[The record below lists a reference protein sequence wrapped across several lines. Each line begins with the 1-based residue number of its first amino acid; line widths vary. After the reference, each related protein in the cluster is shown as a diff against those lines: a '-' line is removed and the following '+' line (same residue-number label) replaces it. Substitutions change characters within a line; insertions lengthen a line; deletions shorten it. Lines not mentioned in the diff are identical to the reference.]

1 MVKRLFDFF
10 VALLALVL
18 LSPVL
23 LVTGAMIRV
32 DSPGPA
38 LFRQERVGRHG
49 RCFHV
54 HKFRTMSQ
62 DTGSAGLQVTAAND
76 CRITRVGHI
85 LRRYKIDE
93 LPQLI
98 DVLVGNMSLV
108 GPRPEVPGY
117 VAVWPADARE
127 DILSVRP
134 GITDPIAL
142 EYFDEAVL
150 LAASANAEWTYLH
163 EILPRKVAGYRH
175 YVKSRTF
182 WGDARVI
189 VATIFRAFR
198 G

>member
-1 MVKRLFDFF
+1 MVKRLFDFL
-10 VALLALVL
+10 VALLALIV

-23 LVTGAMIRV
+23 LVVGAMIRI
-32 DSPGPA
+32 DSRGPV

-49 RCFHV
+49 RLFRI
-54 HKFRTMSQ
+54 HKFRTMSL
-62 DTGSAGLQVTAAND
+62 DAGGSGLQVTAAD
-76 CRITRVGHI
+76 DRRITRIGHM

-108 GPRPEVPGY
+108 GPRPEVPRY
-117 VAVWPADARE
+117 VAAWPADARE
-127 DILSVRP
+127 EILSVRP

-150 LAASANAEWTYLH
+150 LAGSANAEWTYLH
-163 EILPRKVAGYRH
+163 EILPRKVSGYRH
-175 YVKSRTF
+175 YVKRRTF
-182 WGDARVI
+182 WGDMHVI
-189 VATIFRAFR
+189 VATILRAFR